1 MSKSTDLPQPSEP
14 QPDEPKP
21 SERGRFDWSPHSR
34 ALGFEFVSAEKALA
48 SLKLPFREDLV
59 GDPDTGVIAGGA
71 VTALLDHVC
80 GHAVMMALDFATP
93 IATLDLRIDYMRAA
107 EPGLGVVAEAHCY
120 KVTRSIAFVRASA
133 WDRDRADPLATAQA
147 AFMIN
152 SDSGR
157 KGAVPP
163 PEPTSPAGAKP

>member
-1 MSKSTDLPQPSEP
+1 MSNETDF
-14 QPDEPKP
+14 PKP
-21 SERGRFDWSPHSR
+21 SERGRFDWSPHAQ
-34 ALGFEFVSAEKALA
+34 ALGFEFVSSQKAWA
-48 SLKLPFREDLV
+48 TLKLPFREDLV
-59 GDPDTGVIAGGA
+59 GDPDSGVIAGGA

-80 GHAVMMALDFATP
+80 GHAVMMAINFMTP

-107 EPGLGVVAEAHCY
+107 EPGLGVFAEAHCY

-133 WDRDRADPLATAQA
+133 WDRDKDDPVATAQA

-157 KGAVPP
+157 RGDTHPSEPASRKGA
-163 PEPTSPAGAKP
+163 AG